1 MRLRSL
7 KGLYQSESEDSD
19 GLDIFRMKNKEKTAK
34 TRIIE
39 LEQKTYILDK
49 PFMPAA
55 IPCCRETESAEKEYF
70 KSHYAPHRK

>member
-19 GLDIFRMKNKEKTAK
+19 GLGIFRMKSKEKAAK

-55 IPCCRETESAEKEYF
+55 IPLLPKNRGG
-70 KSHYAPHRK
+70 RKRIL